1 MKYTNQR
8 VEILDFLREHTG
20 HPTVDEVYD
29 GVRKKLTRISKATVY
44 KNLKFLTEKGLLE
57 EVNVKGVSRFEANF
71 IPHHHLICREC
82 GRMEDF
88 NSEQLLDYSM
98 KIAEEIEGFTIV
110 STSTNFYGICKECK
124 RVKHNLREHQG
135 GTVCYSGCTMVHPLD
150 SQR

>member
-1 MKYTNQR
+1 MKSTEQADMKYTNQR

-88 NSEQLLDYSM
+88 NSGQLLDYSM

-110 STSTNFYGICKECK
+110 STSTNFYGICKDCK
-124 RVKHNLREHQG
+124 
-135 GTVCYSGCTMVHPLD
+135 GCKEET
-150 SQR
+150 